1 MELICGAL
9 ESSFP
14 DPGGYGRGSRE
25 GPRLQRTASHARP
38 SQRPAAV
45 DIGGAPCMPPAPI
58 RVHDSVQHRE
68 ERVNASVQRPW
79 DLALHV
85 GPVVSCAP
93 VKGIRIATR

>member
-1 MELICGAL
+1 
-9 ESSFP
+9 
-14 DPGGYGRGSRE
+14 
-25 GPRLQRTASHARP
+25 
-38 SQRPAAV
+38 
-45 DIGGAPCMPPAPI
+45 MPPAPI

-93 VKGIRIATR
+93 LKGIRIARRKVHGRSRNASYHLSGFVTSGFLVHRDALELRGWQKVFTKM